1 VRQSERNA
9 LRNGVGIDLLAV
21 SPLGGPGPVIASCF
35 WQADV
40 KGVINDTTTLLGNGD
55 QTTEQRETRRDRT
68 EFIAFGRS
76 RK

>member
-1 VRQSERNA
+1 
-9 LRNGVGIDLLAV
+9 
-21 SPLGGPGPVIASCF
+21 VIASCF

-55 QTTEQRETRRDRT
+55 QTTEQRETRRDRA